1 MESPTKALLQW
12 SLNLPL
18 QESPDQGLINGTWI
32 LGTPPQYVLQWVN
45 PIFSPLIHSD
55 LAVVTQHLQKKGFRT
70 PILLRTQKDELCW
83 KEAHG
88 CWRIWSYIPG
98 ATIHKLKDVHTARLA
113 GEMVGRF
120 HAALSDLDHSFIAPR
135 RDVHNTPHKMKE
147 LEAALNKAKGH
158 PLEKEACSLGAEILK
173 AWSLWD
179 GTLKQPLR
187 ICHGDLKISNLRFS
201 ENCTKGICLI
211 DLDTIGPQAMSVE
224 MGDAW
229 RSWCNP
235 AGESNPDHVY
245 FDIDLFESSARAWAQ
260 AAPELASLEKQSMA
274 GGIER
279 ICLELSARFCADTIN
294 NNYFKENLA
303 LFPQK
308 GQHNYIRALGQY
320 KLAQS
325 AKQKR
330 SQCESILRSS
340 YKEKK

>member
-1 MESPTKALLQW
+1 MPTPTVLATADGALSALDDKQ
-12 SLNLPL
+12 
-18 QESPDQGLINGTWI
+18 
-32 LGTPPQYVLQWVN
+32 
-45 PIFSPLIHSD
+45 
-55 LAVVTQHLQKKGFRT
+55 R
-70 PILLRTQKDELCW
+70 
-83 KEAHG
+83 
-88 CWRIWSYIPG
+88 CWRALSWVPGRSYDTLQNTKMAAEAG
-98 ATIHKLKDVHTARLA
+98 QLVARWHLATADLDHDFVFRRPAGHNTPVHMDKLR
-113 GEMVGRF
+113 R
-120 HAALSDLDHSFIAPR
+120 ALSDCTGHRLWEA
-135 RDVHNTPHKMKE
+135 VHE
-147 LEAALNKAKGH
+147 LAESIFAAWAR
-158 PLEKEACSLGAEILK
+158 
-173 AWSLWD
+173 WD
-179 GTLKQPLR
+179 GSLNQRLR
-187 ICHGDLKISNLRFS
+187 LCHGDLKISNLRFT
-201 ENCTKGICLI
+201 EAGEGLCLL
-211 DLDTIGPQAMSVE
+211 DLDTLAMLPLDAE
-224 MGDAW
+224 LGDAW